1 MSGLIKVVV
10 VDDHKS
16 IRDSL
21 EMGFNAKN
29 GFEVVASVDCADVGV
44 AACHIKRPEL
54 VITDVCTARGASGLA
69 AAEKIIKS
77 YPEIKVIVTS
87 GFNEIT
93 YAMRAKELG
102 AHAFVY
108 KELGLEYYLEVARLV
123 LAGEYIFPEPRT
135 IPTPEGEAP
144 FTDREMIILNLLCRH
159 KKVSDIAA
167 ELFISELTV
176 RRHIR
181 NMLEKSDFSTI
192 MDLVLHVVSNGWINP
207 NY

>member
-1 MSGLIKVVV
+1 MSGLVKVVI

-21 EMGFNAKN
+21 EMEFNAKN
-29 GFEVVASVDCADVGV
+29 GFEVVASVDNADAGV
-44 AACHIKRPEL
+44 AACHNKHPALI
-54 VITDVCTARGASGLA
+54 ITDVCTARGASGLA
-69 AAEKIIKS
+69 AAGRIREL

-87 GFNEIT
+87 GFDEIT
-93 YAMRAKELG
+93 YSTRARELG

-108 KELGLEYYLEVARLV
+108 KEFGLGNYLEVTRRV
-123 LAGEYIFPEPRT
+123 LAGEYVFPEPRT
-135 IPTPEGEAP
+135 IPMPVGEAP
-144 FTDREMIILNLLCRH
+144 FTEREMEILGLLCRH

-181 NMLEKSDFSTI
+181 NMLEKTDFSTI
-192 MDLVLHVVSNGWINP
+192 MDLVLYIVSNGWINP
-207 NY
+207 NF